1 MHAAGY
7 LIRLPVPDIENGFL
21 ELFNSGLRKCV
32 LQKIIIII
40 KEKIS
45 IAKLSWLD
53 NIKATGTLNCFFL
66 IARVAVR

>member
-40 KEKIS
+40 
-45 IAKLSWLD
+45 
-53 NIKATGTLNCFFL
+53 IK
-66 IARVAVR
+66 